1 MSIAEYFS
9 SGADDYVSCGGALWE
24 PLGRRVAAAAALRP
38 GDKVLDACAG
48 SGACAIAAASAVG
61 ADGAVDAVDLAGP
74 LLAHARRRA
83 KDLGLSTIDF
93 HLADVTTW
101 VTGGYDAMLCGFGV
115 FFLPAMDSDTDR
127 LIRLVRP
134 GGRVAFSVW
143 AAHAMKDFVS
153 TLLDVTQPER
163 TGNMAGSAE
172 PADRLARPMDFLEWL
187 KERGLNDVGVQAV
200 THRPPLDRA
209 SAWSLVVGTGFRA
222 LLPPDTDRWPTIE
235 REFAAALRRT
245 ATSTFVA
252 DCLIGTGTV
261 PAPA

>member
-1 MSIAEYFS
+1 MSVAKQFS
-9 SGADDYVSCGGALWE
+9 AGADDYIRWNDTLWD
-24 PLGRRVAAAAALRP
+24 PLGRRVVAAAGLHA

-48 SGACAIAAASAVG
+48 SGACAIAAASVVG
-61 ADGAVDAVDLAGP
+61 TDGAVDAVDLAGP
-74 LLAHARRRA
+74 LLAHARQRA

-93 HLADVTTW
+93 HLADITTW
-101 VTGGYDAMLCGFGV
+101 VTGGYDTMLCGFGV
-115 FFLPAMDSDTDR
+115 FFLPVMDSDTDR

-134 GGRVAFSVW
+134 GGRVVFSVW

-153 TLLDVTQPER
+153 ALLDVTQPEQ
-163 TGNMAGSAE
+163 TGNVAGSTE

-187 KERGLNDVGVQAV
+187 RQRGLDDVGVQAV

-235 REFAAALRRT
+235 REFAASLRRS
-245 ATSTFVA
+245 ATNTFVA

-261 PAPA
+261 AARA